1 MQPEFRK
8 QTPRQPR
15 HRAAPMPSQC
25 VPRKAPRRR
34 FAIIRTIL
42 MLLGAGV
49 VLVALA
55 RYVVVPVLVL
65 LPQWM
70 GGA

>member
-25 VPRKAPRRR
+25 APRRR
-34 FAIIRTIL
+34 FSIIRTIL